1 MSETWSLHS
10 QLDNDTVGIGDLPLS
25 RLLLSKDATYPWL
38 ILAPRRA
45 GAIEIIDLDHDDRA
59 RLMTEIARASEV
71 LRGITGCD
79 KLNVAALGNQVPQ
92 LHVHVI
98 ARRESDAA
106 WPNPVWGAAPAREYD
121 AADFESFIEAIR
133 RGIGLG

>member
-1 MSETWSLHS
+1 MSETWSLHP

-45 GAIEIIDLDHDDRA
+45 GAVEIIDLDHDDRA

-71 LRGITGCD
+71 LKDITGCG

-106 WPNPVWGAAPAREYD
+106 WPNPIWGAAPAREYD
-121 AADFESFIEAIR
+121 AAELESFIEAVR

>member
-1 MSETWSLHS
+1 MSETWSLHP
-10 QLDNDTVGIGDLPLS
+10 QLDNDTVGIGDLALS

-45 GAIEIIDLDHDDRA
+45 GAVEIIDLDHDDRA

-71 LRGITGCD
+71 LRGITGCG

-121 AADFESFIEAIR
+121 AAELETFIEAIR

>member
-1 MSETWSLHS
+1 MSETWSLHP

-71 LRGITGCD
+71 LKGITGCG

-106 WPNPVWGAAPAREYD
+106 WPDPVWGTAPAREYD
-121 AADFESFIEAIR
+121 AAELESFIEAIR

>member
-1 MSETWSLHS
+1 MSETWSLHP

-71 LRGITGCD
+71 LKGITGCG

-121 AADFESFIEAIR
+121 AAELESFIEAIR

>member
-1 MSETWSLHS
+1 MSETWSLHP

-38 ILAPRRA
+38 ILAPRRT
-45 GAIEIIDLDHDDRA
+45 GAVEIIDLDHDDRA

-71 LRGITGCD
+71 LKGITGCG

-106 WPNPVWGAAPAREYD
+106 WPNPVWGTAPAREYD
-121 AADFESFIEAIR
+121 AAELESFIEAIR

>member
-1 MSETWSLHS
+1 MPETWSLHP
-10 QLDNDTVGIGDLPLS
+10 QLDNDTVGIGDLALS

-45 GAIEIIDLDHDDRA
+45 GAVEIIDLDHDDRA

-71 LRGITGCD
+71 LRGITGCG

-106 WPNPVWGAAPAREYD
+106 WPNPVWGATAAREYD
-121 AADFESFIEAIR
+121 AAELETFIEAIR

>member
-1 MSETWSLHS
+1 MSETWSLHP

-45 GAIEIIDLDHDDRA
+45 GAVEIIDLDHDDRA

-71 LRGITGCD
+71 LKGITGCG

-121 AADFESFIEAIR
+121 AAELESFIEAIR

>member
-1 MSETWSLHS
+1 MSETWSLHP
-10 QLDNDTVGIGDLPLS
+10 QLDNDTVGIGDLSLS
-25 RLLLSKDATYPWL
+25 RLALSKDATYPWL

-45 GAIEIIDLDHDDRA
+45 GAIEIIDLDHDDRS

-71 LRGITGCD
+71 LKGITGCD

-98 ARRESDAA
+98 ARRKSDAA

-121 AADFESFIEAIR
+121 AAELEKIIEAIR